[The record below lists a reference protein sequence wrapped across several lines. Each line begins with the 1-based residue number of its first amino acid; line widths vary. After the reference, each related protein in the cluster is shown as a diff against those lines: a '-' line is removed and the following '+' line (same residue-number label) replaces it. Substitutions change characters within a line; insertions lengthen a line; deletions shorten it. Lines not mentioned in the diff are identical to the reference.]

1 MSLSDGGGLFAT
13 DKEMTRR
20 RSRSCVKGHRRS
32 QSQKAP
38 ASVQTN
44 ESVFP

>member
-1 MSLSDGGGLFAT
+1 MSLSDGGGLFET

-20 RSRSCVKGHRRS
+20 RSCVKGHRRS
-32 QSQKAP
+32 QSQQAP